1 MKMPSVSDSSPAA
14 LLGNLSNVSGHPTP
28 EVRKTRRER
37 QAETRS
43 QVIAAARRLFLDR
56 GYHRTTLAAVVE
68 AAGFTKGAVYSNFS
82 SKAELALAVVEE
94 IERENVESLART
106 LQAAPDPDARQQLV
120 TKWGE
125 DILRDIDAI
134 RLRSELNFAALDDPA
149 LADTMRHKSRN
160 VRASVAVMLRGMDDP
175 DGFLLDID
183 LLASTLT
190 ALAVGVG
197 VQKLN
202 DPEFDVQAFVT
213 TASVLTGYP
222 VPRTDPPAKG

>member
-1 MKMPSVSDSSPAA
+1 MPSVSDSFSPEI
-14 LLGNLSNVSGHPTP
+14 LSNLSNVQGLPIP
-28 EVRKTRRER
+28 ETRKTRRER
-37 QAETRS
+37 QAETRL
-43 QVIAAARRLFLDR
+43 QVIAAARKLFLDR

-94 IERENVESLART
+94 IERENVESLAAA
-106 LQAAPDPDARQQLV
+106 LQAAPDPAARQRHV

-125 DILRDIDAI
+125 EILKDTDAI
-134 RLRSELNFAALDDPA
+134 RLRSELNFAAMDDPA

-160 VRASVAVMLRGMDDP
+160 VRASVAVMLRGMENP
-175 DGFLLDID
+175 DGFLLDVD
-183 LLASTLT
+183 LLASSLI

-197 VQKLN
+197 LQKLN

-222 VPRTDPPAKG
+222 VPRTDPPTQG